1 MSVASVCTDVDSG
14 DSLTYSISGAPSTIT
29 ISGTTISGT
38 PVNANVGAHTIT
50 VTCTDGSSATASD
63 QYVLTV
69 VNTNDAPSFTST
81 AVTSVNEDAA
91 YSYTVA
97 TSDDDGDTVT
107 VTCTTCPS
115 WLSYSSSTGKL
126 TGTPDN
132 DDVGANAVVLTAND
146 GTTTSTQSF
155 TVTVANV
162 NSMGSVS
169 LSGTTAEDQ
178 ALTATVTDPDG
189 LTGVTISYQWQRTS
203 TPGTASSWADISGA
217 TSASYTLTQS
227 DVGKYMRV
235 SVSYTDSQGGVE
247 SHTGMMGTTVSNVND
262 ANTGVPTMSGTFT
275 AVSYTHQT
283 LPTTPYV

>member
-1 MSVASVCTDVDSG
+1 MCIRDR
-14 DSLTYSISGAPSTIT
+14 
-29 ISGTTISGT
+29 
-38 PVNANVGAHTIT
+38 
-50 VTCTDGSSATASD
+50 
-63 QYVLTV
+63 
-69 VNTNDAPSFTST
+69 
-81 AVTSVNEDAA
+81 
-91 YSYTVA
+91 
-97 TSDDDGDTVT
+97 
-107 VTCTTCPS
+107 
-115 WLSYSSSTGKL
+115 
-126 TGTPDN
+126 
-132 DDVGANAVVLTAND
+132 TAND
-146 GTTTSTQSF
+146 GTTTTTQSF
-155 TVTVANV
+155 SVTVANV

-217 TSASYTLTQS
+217 TSSSYTLTQS

-275 AVSYTHQT
+275 ENQVITADASPLTGNDEDGMTGSSYSYQWQRCTSAATSSSVSYTHLT
-283 LPTTPYV
+283 LPTKA

>member
-1 MSVASVCTDVDSG
+1 M
-14 DSLTYSISGAPSTIT
+14 
-29 ISGTTISGT
+29 
-38 PVNANVGAHTIT
+38 
-50 VTCTDGSSATASD
+50 
-63 QYVLTV
+63 
-69 VNTNDAPSFTST
+69 
-81 AVTSVNEDAA
+81 NEDAA

-162 NSMGSVS
+162 NSMGFSIS
-169 LSGTTAEDQ
+169 KWNNCRRPSTNCNSH
-178 ALTATVTDPDG
+178 DPDG

-203 TPGTASSWADISGA
+203 TPGTASSWASHISGA
-217 TSASYTLTQS
+217 SAASYTLTQS

-235 SVSYTDSQGGVE
+235 
-247 SHTGMMGTTVSNVND
+247 TVLI
-262 ANTGVPTMSGTFT
+262 
-275 AVSYTHQT
+275 H
-283 LPTTPYV
+283 

>member
-1 MSVASVCTDVDSG
+1 MLTVTNTNDAPTVASAIADASTNEDAAYSLNVAGTCTDVDSG
-14 DSLTYSISGAPSTIT
+14 DSLTYTISGAPSTIT

-227 DVGKYMRV
+227 DV
-235 SVSYTDSQGGVE
+235 STCE
-247 SHTGMMGTTVSNVND
+247 SAFHTLILREELSLTQV
-262 ANTGVPTMSGTFT
+262 
-275 AVSYTHQT
+275 
-283 LPTTPYV
+283 